1 MQNAL
6 NPINKP
12 VAYPRELF
20 VDEKGK
26 YAPGKIM
33 TCQMGGGFH
42 AANHPSMRT
51 DCFR

>member
-33 TCQMGGGFH
+33 TCQMGGIPCSQPSIH
-42 AANHPSMRT
+42 AN
-51 DCFR
+51 